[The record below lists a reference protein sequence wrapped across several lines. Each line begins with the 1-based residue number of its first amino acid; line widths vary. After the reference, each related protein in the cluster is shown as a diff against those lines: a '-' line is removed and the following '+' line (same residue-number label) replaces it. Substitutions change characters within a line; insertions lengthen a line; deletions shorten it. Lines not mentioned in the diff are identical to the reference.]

1 MKHPMKR
8 TFAAVALVMALAAIS
23 APMAQARFQVDP
35 PNGSAIAVSRPAPAT
50 VKSTSA
56 GSSFDWGDAA
66 IGATVMLAVISL
78 AAGAV
83 VLSRRSRSQA
93 AVS

>member
-1 MKHPMKR
+1 MKHTLKR
-8 TFAAVALVMALAAIS
+8 TIGVVALVMALAAIP
-23 APMAQARFQVDP
+23 APLAQARFQVDP
-35 PNGSAIAVSRPAPAT
+35 PNGSGAATQPAPTA
-50 VKSTSA
+50 VQSTSA

-78 AAGAV
+78 AAGGV